1 MSRRNIITAVIISFV
16 IIALCTAAVAS
27 LFFLRTPL
35 SQQLNLNLTTPTPIL
50 QPTMPLFAT
59 EEPQPQPTP
68 TRMMTPTVGLPTSI
82 TQCGMKGSITILL
95 LGRDNNY
102 WELPSGADAIRVVRI
117 NFDQQKALI
126 FTFPRDL
133 WVATPS
139 LTENYSISK
148 IRLGPLYTTIK
159 NTEAQNPNADFLAT
173 NAVAQTLYDNFGIV
187 SDHYVTLNET
197 VLADVVDSINGI
209 EVDVPKGF
217 KAYGITFE
225 SGKQLMDGK
234 KTMAY
239 LRYAESQKDEWNRI
253 NRQNLV
259 IKALQDKLSTPSV
272 FPRIPELFQKSRQAV
287 VTDFS
292 PTNIV
297 GLSCVGSQISMSQ
310 VAIDTIPQEYIS
322 ITTEKLMV
330 IKDVNQLKEYISKA
344 FDF

>member
-16 IIALCTAAVAS
+16 IIVLCTAAIAS
-27 LFFLRTPL
+27 LFIFRTPL
-35 SQQLNLNLTTPTPIL
+35 SQQLNITLGTPTPIP
-50 QPTMPLFAT
+50 QPTLPLFAT
-59 EEPQPQPTP
+59 EEPQPLPTP
-68 TRMMTPTVGLPTSI
+68 TKIITPTASLPTSI
-82 TQCGMKGSITILL
+82 SQCGMKGSMTILL
-95 LGRDNNY
+95 LGRDSNY

-159 NTEAQNPNADFLAT
+159 NTEANNKNADFLAT
-173 NAVAQTLYDNFGIV
+173 NAVAQTLYDNFGINA
-187 SDHYVTLNET
+187 DHYVTLNET
-197 VLADVVDSINGI
+197 VLADVVDSIDGI

-217 KAYGITFE
+217 KAYGVTFE
-225 SGKQLMDGK
+225 TGKQTMDGK

-259 IKALQDKLSTPSV
+259 IQAFQDKLTSPSI
-272 FPRIPELFQKSRQAV
+272 FPRIPELFQKTRQAI

-292 PTNIV
+292 PTDIV
-297 GLSCVGSQISMSQ
+297 GLSCVGSQISMDQ
-310 VAIDTIPQEYIS
+310 VTTDTIPKDYIT
-322 ITTEKLMV
+322 ITDEKLMV
-330 IKDVNQLKEYISKA
+330 VKDVEQLRSYVSKA